1 MANLITLYWR
11 DIPAQVIAERGRGR
25 QREQAKVELPRRFS
39 IAIDAAAM
47 RDGADSTDDYLAE
60 WRRSEPVLCGDD
72 LDAEA
77 TKLAANIEAEY
88 PAERMRQLVESGGF
102 DRART

>member
-1 MANLITLYWR
+1 MANLITLFWR

-25 QREQAKVELPRRFS
+25 QREQAKIELPRRFA

-60 WRRSEPVLCGDD
+60 WRRSAPEECGED

-77 TKLAANIEAEY
+77 AARAAALDTEY
-88 PAERMRQLVESGGF
+88 TPERVRALVENGGK
-102 DRART
+102 APA

>member
-11 DIPAQVIAERGRGR
+11 DIPAQVIVERGRGR
-25 QREQAKVELPRRFS
+25 NREQAKIELSKRFS

-47 RDGADSTDDYLAE
+47 RDGADATDDYLAE
-60 WRRSEPVLCGDD
+60 WRRADPVTCGED

-77 TKLAANIEAEY
+77 KLHAEKLEQDY
-88 PAERMRQLVESGGF
+88 PSERVKLLVENGGF
-102 DRART
+102 QPAG

>member
-47 RDGADSTDDYLAE
+47 RDGA
-60 WRRSEPVLCGDD
+60 
-72 LDAEA
+72 
-77 TKLAANIEAEY
+77 
-88 PAERMRQLVESGGF
+88 QL
-102 DRART
+102 RTPSMSRKMKRGEGLV

>member
-47 RDGADSTDDYLAE
+47 RDGADSTDDYLCGVAPS
-60 WRRSEPVLCGDD
+60 SEP
-72 LDAEA
+72 EA
-77 TKLAANIEAEY
+77 
-88 PAERMRQLVESGGF
+88 MRRGSRGRSC
-102 DRART
+102 RAGRRAG

>member
-1 MANLITLYWR
+1 MAQLITLYWR

-25 QREQAKVELPRRFS
+25 KREQAKIELARRFA

-60 WRRSEPVLCGDD
+60 WRRGEPVECGED
-72 LDAEA
+72 LEAEA
-77 TKLAANIEAEY
+77 TAMAAKLESEY
-88 PAERMRQLVESGGF
+88 PAERVKSLVENGGNAP
-102 DRART
+102 D

>member
-60 WRRSEPVLCGDD
+60 WRRSEPRHVVKILT
-72 LDAEA
+72 L
-77 TKLAANIEAEY
+77 KRQ
-88 PAERMRQLVESGGF
+88 RMRRRLMPNIRLIAYGHWWKMAVKPPE
-102 DRART
+102 

>member
-1 MANLITLYWR
+1 MIANLITLYWR

-25 QREQAKVELPRRFS
+25 QREQAKIELPRRFS

-60 WRRSEPVLCGDD
+60 WRRSAPELCSED
-72 LDAEA
+72 LDSEA
-77 TKLAANIEAEY
+77 AANAATLDDEYTAARLRTLIENGGKAAE
-88 PAERMRQLVESGGF
+88 
-102 DRART
+102 